1 MDKGFQF
8 WPDQASSFASQTD
21 ALYLFLIAVTTF
33 FTLLIFAMIVILA
46 IKYRRKPGRKPQP
59 VHTSH
64 ALELTWTVIPLAL
77 TMVMFF
83 WSSGL
88 YVHMQRPPD
97 DAMQINVVAKQWM
110 WKIQH
115 PTGRREINELH
126 VPLNRPIKMIMTSQ
140 DVIHS
145 FFLPAFRVKQD
156 VLPGRYTSEW
166 FTPTKVGEYHLFCAE
181 YCGTQHS
188 GMIGK
193 VVVMEPTDYQAWLAG
208 TPADVAPVAAGA
220 KLFAQFQCYTCH
232 GQRGPGLAGLYGSQ
246 VKLTDGR
253 TVTAD
258 DDYLRQSIVAPNTE
272 IVAGFQPLMPTYAGQ
287 LTEEQVMELIA
298 YIKSLRTEGAPQ
310 QSVPPAK
317 PQAAGNSK

>member
-8 WPDQASSFASQTD
+8 WPDQASNFAPKTD
-21 ALYLFLIAVTTF
+21 ALYGFLILVTAF
-33 FTLLIFAMIVILA
+33 FTILIFVAIVYLA
-46 IKYRRKPGRKPQP
+46 LKYRRRPGRVPQV

-64 ALELTWTVIPLAL
+64 LLEFTWTVIPLAL

-83 WSSGL
+83 WSTGL

-97 DAMQINVVAKQWM
+97 DAMEINVIGKQWM

-115 PTGRREINELH
+115 PTGKREIDELH
-126 VPLNRPIKMIMTSQ
+126 VPLGRPIKLVMTSQ

-145 FFLPAFRVKQD
+145 FFIPAFRVKQD
-156 VLPGRYTSEW
+156 VVPGRYTSEW

-193 VVVMEPTDYQAWLAG
+193 VVVMESGDYQSWVAG
-208 TPADVAPVAAGA
+208 TPTDESPVAAGA
-220 KLFAQFQCYTCH
+220 KLFTQFQCFTCH
-232 GQRGPGLAGLYGSQ
+232 GQRAPTLAGLYGSQ

-258 DDYLRQSIVAPNTE
+258 DDYLRRAILAPSTE
-272 IVAGFQPLMPTYAGQ
+272 IVAGYQPLMPTYVN
-287 LTEEQVMELIA
+287 LLSEEQVMQLIA
-298 YIKSLRTEGAPQ
+298 YIKSLRAEGAPQ
-310 QSVPPAK
+310 QSVPLTK
-317 PQAAGNSK
+317 PPSGNTK